1 MPHSPVTVVTLRP
14 LDELGPAAPRR
25 TRSDRARARSGAVAP
40 AIGRRGVL
48 EMLDLSIGVL
58 REHFALLVGLGALA
72 WLPLR
77 ALQPFL
83 GAHRWEQSV
92 QAGSV
97 GGSVVSTFVNTG
109 GAALAQC
116 FASALLARIVHARLE
131 GREVVLA
138 ETLRAVLT
146 RLHVVV
152 GVAIVTAIA
161 STAGTCACFV
171 PGILMAWKL
180 SIAPMACVIEG
191 AGVRASLG
199 RSWML
204 TQRGF
209 WRWLCLAFTAYV
221 IGLPF
226 AGISALG
233 DFPGARAQVLAWSG
247 LSGTAFDLLFVLLS
261 SLMLGVSIALSSSVL
276 TVYYADCRVRR
287 EGTDLEAAVRA

>member
-14 LDELGPAAPRR
+14 LDELAPATPRR
-25 TRSDRARARSGAVAP
+25 SRSDRSRARSGTAAP

-48 EMLDLSIGVL
+48 EMLDFAIGVL

-83 GAHRWEQSV
+83 GAHVWEERV
-92 QAGSV
+92 TTGSLI
-97 GGSVVSTFVNTG
+97 GTLVNTG

-131 GREVVLA
+131 GREVVVA
-138 ETLRAVLT
+138 EALRAVLT

-152 GVAIVTAIA
+152 GVAILTAMA
-161 STAGTCACFV
+161 TTAGTCACFV

-180 SIAPMACVIEG
+180 SVAPIACVIEG

-209 WRWLCLAFTAYV
+209 WRWVCLAVTAYL

-247 LSGTAFDLLFVLLS
+247 LSGTAFDVLFVVLS
-261 SLMLGVSIALSSSVL
+261 SLMLGVSIALRSSVL

-287 EGTDLEAAVRA
+287 EGSDLEAQVPA